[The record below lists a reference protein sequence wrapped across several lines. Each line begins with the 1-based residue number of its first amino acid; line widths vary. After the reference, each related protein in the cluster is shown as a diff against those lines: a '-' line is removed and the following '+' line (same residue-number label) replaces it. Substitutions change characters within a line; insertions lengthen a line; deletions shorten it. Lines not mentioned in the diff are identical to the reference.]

1 MSNSDSKPCQEDCG
15 NLSVVSLTL
24 PSRCILAANGVP
36 EVFLVNQE
44 KEAFPSRAHINLEA
58 LMFLAF
64 QNEPKRPI
72 PKILSSC
79 NLG

>member
-1 MSNSDSKPCQEDCG
+1 MSNKKIVEIFFPVSSIFI
-15 NLSVVSLTL
+15 SLTL

-36 EVFLVNQE
+36 DVFLVNQE
-44 KEAFPSRAHINLEA
+44 NEAFPSRAHINLEA

-72 PKILSSC
+72 QEILSSC